1 MCGSTSDA
9 QSRCIRK
16 NRCKETE
23 MFPSNEMVMAAEVAY
38 RRERLQ
44 AIRPKRRFRPIRRRS
59 AAKVRNAPK
68 HGQYVTAA

>member
-1 MCGSTSDA
+1 
-9 QSRCIRK
+9 
-16 NRCKETE
+16 
-23 MFPSNEMVMAAEVAY
+23 MFPSNELTMAAEVAY
-38 RRERLQ
+38 RRERLE